1 MRNNKQNA
9 MVDMSFQFAL
19 EINARCCTLYF
30 QID

>member
-1 MRNNKQNA
+1 MRNDKQNVA
-9 MVDMSFQFAL
+9 VDMSFQFAS